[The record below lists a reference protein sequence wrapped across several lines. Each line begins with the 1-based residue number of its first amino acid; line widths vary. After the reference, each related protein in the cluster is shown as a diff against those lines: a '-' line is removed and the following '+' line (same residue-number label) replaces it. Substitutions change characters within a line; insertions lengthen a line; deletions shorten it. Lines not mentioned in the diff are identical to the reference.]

1 MDGEE
6 SNVVEETLG
15 VKAETEN
22 GLCTVCQ
29 FITSSFFTCQFIT
42 KPSSL
47 SFTSSRTAF
56 PSLVNSLRQ
65 KSVAIHVEY
74 VDQIL
79 SLAGLKLEKETRQA
93 RR

>member
-29 FITSSFFTCQFIT
+29 FIT

-47 SFTSSRTAF
+47 SFT
-56 PSLVNSLRQ
+56 
-65 KSVAIHVEY
+65 
-74 VDQIL
+74 
-79 SLAGLKLEKETRQA
+79 
-93 RR
+93 

>member
-22 GLCTVCQ
+22 GLC
-29 FITSSFFTCQFIT
+29 QFIT
-42 KPSSL
+42 KPFSL
-47 SFTSSRTAF
+47 SFTCSRTAF
-56 PSLVNSLRQ
+56 PSLVSHNSLSQ

-79 SLAGLKLEKETRQA
+79 SLAGLKLERETRQA

>member
-1 MDGEE
+1 MDAEE

-22 GLCTVCQ
+22 GL
-29 FITSSFFTCQFIT
+29 CQFIT

-56 PSLVNSLRQ
+56 PSLVMSYNSQ
-65 KSVAIHVEY
+65 KSVAIQAQY

-79 SLAGLKLEKETRQA
+79 SLPGLKLERETRQA

>member
-6 SNVVEETLG
+6 SNVVEVTLG

-22 GLCTVCQ
+22 GL
-29 FITSSFFTCQFIT
+29 CQFIT

-56 PSLVNSLRQ
+56 PSLVMSYNSQ
-65 KSVAIHVEY
+65 KSVAIQAQY

-79 SLAGLKLEKETRQA
+79 SLAGLKLERETRQA

>member
-29 FITSSFFTCQFIT
+29 FIT

-47 SFTSSRTAF
+47 AFTSSRTAF
-56 PSLVNSLRQ
+56 PSLVLYNSLCQ
-65 KSVAIHVEY
+65 KSVATQAQY

-79 SLAGLKLEKETRQA
+79 SLAGLKLERETRQA